1 MNFNAP
7 LVKTIRFILFPV
19 SLLYWLVIWVRN
31 RLFDLGII
39 RSVSF
44 KLPII
49 CVGNLV
55 AGGSGK
61 STMIEFL
68 CNSLR
73 QNYRLAVLSRGYKRK
88 TRGYAIAGPDST
100 ALEIGDEPM
109 QFYRKFPDTAIA
121 VGEERV
127 VAVAQ
132 LLHDRPETELI
143 LLDDAFQHRH
153 LKAGLNI
160 LLTEYSNLYT
170 RDWYLPT
177 GDLRDEKKS
186 VERAHIVIVTKCPD
200 NLSGEEA
207 AAIKV
212 ELSLRSDQQLFF
224 ATLHYGYPYHIL
236 SGERRK
242 LDAATEALLLSGIAN
257 PEPLKQYLEQRIAFY
272 EEMRYSD
279 HHIFSIDDWKEIRR
293 RFAQMKKS
301 DSMILTTEKDAVRL
315 VKFGKELEAI
325 PMYVIPVEMKWL
337 FDQQAEF
344 VNTVKAFIGHFERA

>member
-19 SLLYWLVIWVRN
+19 SLLYWLAIWVRN
-31 RLFDLGII
+31 RLFNLGII

-68 CNSLR
+68 CASL
-73 QNYRLAVLSRGYKRK
+73 QQDFHLAVLSRGYKRK
-88 TRGYAIAGPDST
+88 TRGYAIAGPQST

-200 NLSGEEA
+200 NLSREES
-207 AAIKV
+207 AAIKE

-224 ATLHYGYPYHIL
+224 ATLHYGDPYHIL

-272 EEMRYSD
+272 EEMRYGD

-293 RFAQMKKS
+293 RFALMKKS
-301 DSMILTTEKDAVRL
+301 GSMILTTEKDAVRL
-315 VKFGKELEAI
+315 AKFGKELEAI

-337 FDQQAEF
+337 FDQQAQF
-344 VNTVKAFIGHFERA
+344 VKTVKAFIGHFERA